1 MSHRHTYIAMA
12 GVVLALMGLAALV
25 YPVYLNEL
33 DPYGIKVDCG
43 SGLISDLG
51 QARNANSDELASD
64 CEGALLARRAWS
76 IPTLAAGLGLIA
88 WFSVLWVREEQH
100 RQAEEPD
107 HYVPHPEIAR
117 HP

>member
-1 MSHRHTYIAMA
+1 MSHRQTYIAIA

-33 DPYGIKVDCG
+33 DPYGMKVDCG

-51 QARNANSDELASD
+51 QARNADSDELASS
-64 CEGALLARRAWS
+64 CESALLVRRAWS
-76 IPTLAAGLGLIA
+76 IPMAAAGLGLIA
-88 WFSVLWVREEQH
+88 WFSVLWVREEQQ
-100 RQAEEPD
+100 REAEEGE